1 MMAKYINQKTKFAL
15 IPCQRHPPKESL
27 GPLGKGFSEGVLS
40 QRSQGLLWRM
50 PCGMG
55 LWSYLNPRF

>member
-27 GPLGKGFSEGVLS
+27 GPLGKGF
-40 QRSQGLLWRM
+40 
-50 PCGMG
+50 